1 MSDSILTARSGQRFI
16 VGTVS
21 GGHLLSHFYIL
32 AFPPLFPLLRDEFA
46 LSNTELGLIVSV
58 MMFPIMALQ
67 LPVGQLVDRIGAKL
81 VFVVG
86 VGLTAAATLL
96 AGLAPTYLVVLVL
109 AFVAGVGQSCFHPSD
124 YALLSAVVGSENEG
138 KGFSIHTF
146 GGYAGFAAAP
156 VVIGG
161 IGVRAG
167 WRAALLAAGGVG
179 LLYAVFAFLT
189 MDTVYLDQLDD
200 TAAESSESFLSG
212 LRSLLSPTLTGI
224 FLFFMFLFMAGT
236 GIQSFTT
243 VFLVSGYGLP
253 ETIGNSAL
261 TVFFTLSALGVL
273 AGGPIADRYDIHGIT
288 VLALL
293 AAGAMTA
300 VLALRVLPLTAVV
313 ALGSFAV
320 IGVLSGVMRP
330 ARDRLVSTHSPDD
343 SSGRSFGFV
352 FSGGSL
358 GGFIS
363 PILLGFAIDTLA
375 IEVSFLLIGVFFV
388 SCAAIVGLIGARG
401 LLAAPRLAGDS
412 DPKR

>member
-1 MSDSILTARSGQRFI
+1 MTAAPLTARSGQRFV

-21 GGHLLSHFYIL
+21 GGHLLSHFYLL
-32 AFPPLFPLLRDEFA
+32 AFPPLFPLLRDEFV

-58 MMFPIMALQ
+58 MMFPIMVLQ
-67 LPVGQLVDRIGAKL
+67 LPVGQLVDRVGAKR
-81 VFVVG
+81 VFVAG

-96 AGLAPTYLVVLVL
+96 AGLAPTYLLLLVL

-138 KGFSIHTF
+138 KGFSVHTF

-161 IGVRAG
+161 IGVPAG
-167 WRAALLAAGGVG
+167 WRVALLAAGSVG

-200 TAAESSESFLSG
+200 ETAESSESFVAG
-212 LRSLLSPTLTGI
+212 IRSLVSPALTGI

-243 VFLVSGYGLP
+243 VFLVSGYRLP
-253 ETIGNSAL
+253 ETVGNYAL

-273 AGGPIADRYDIHGIT
+273 AGGLIADRYDIHWII
-288 VLALL
+288 VLSLL
-293 AAGAMTA
+293 SAGAVTA
-300 VLALRVLPLTAVV
+300 VLALGVLPLTAVV
-313 ALGSFAV
+313 ALGAFAL
-320 IGVLSGVMRP
+320 IGALSGLMRP
-330 ARDRLVSTHSPDD
+330 ARDRLVSTYSPDA

-358 GGFIS
+358 GGFVS
-363 PILLGFAIDTLA
+363 PILLGFAIDTMA
-375 IEVSFLLIGVFFV
+375 IEVSFLLIGAFFV
-388 SCAAIVGLIGARG
+388 SCAVIVGMLGFRD
-401 LLAAPRLAGDS
+401 LLDVPRAVGDS
-412 DPKR
+412 DHGR

>member
-1 MSDSILTARSGQRFI
+1 MTLSPLTPRNGQRFI

-32 AFPPLFPLLRDEFA
+32 AFPPLFPLLRDDFA
-46 LSNTELGLIVSV
+46 LSNTELGFIVSV

-86 VGLTAAATLL
+86 VGLTAAATLF
-96 AGLAPTYLVVLVL
+96 AGLAPTYLVLLLL

-156 VVIGG
+156 IVIGG
-161 IGVRAG
+161 IGVRSG
-167 WRAALLAAGGVG
+167 WRVALLAAGSVG

-200 TAAESSESFLSG
+200 TASESSESFLTG

-224 FLFFMFLFMAGT
+224 FLFFIFLFMAGT

-273 AGGPIADRYDIHGIT
+273 AGGPIADQYDIHGIT
-288 VLALL
+288 VVSLV

-313 ALGSFAV
+313 ALGSFAI
-320 IGVLSGVMRP
+320 IGALSGVMRP
-330 ARDRLVSTHSPDD
+330 ARDRLVSSYSPED

-363 PILLGFAIDTLA
+363 PILLGFAIDTMA
-375 IEVSFLLIGVFFV
+375 IEVSFLLIGAFFV
-388 SCAAIVGLIGARG
+388 SCAAIVGMIGARE
-401 LLAAPRLAGDS
+401 LLGVPRVVGDS
-412 DPKR
+412 DHDR